1 MKTGWIKVGTKWYYL
16 NPTTGAMR
24 KNNWVQTGG
33 KWYYLK
39 SDGSMAVNEWVDG
52 GKYHVNGNGVWDN

>member
-1 MKTGWIKVGTKWYYL
+1 
-16 NPTTGAMR
+16 MR